1 MTGLEPWL
9 LDTQLLLW
17 WAVDPQRLPAGFA
30 ESLQNPD
37 QPVMFSVVSLWE
49 VAIKASLGR
58 PDFQVNALALRQGLR
73 ANGFSEL
80 PITAEQV
87 IAAQVLPWIH
97 RDPFDR
103 LLVAVSQT
111 EGVPLITADAS
122 LSRYGPGMRCVA

>member
-1 MTGLEPWL
+1 MTALEPWL

-37 QPVMFSVVSLWE
+37 QPVVFSVVSLWE

-58 PDFQVNALALRQGLR
+58 PDFQVDALALRQGLLG
-73 ANGFSEL
+73 NGFSEL
-80 PITAEQV
+80 AITAEQV
-87 IAAQVLPWIH
+87 IAVQTLPWIH

-111 EGVPLITADAS
+111 EGVPLVTADES
-122 LSRYGPGMRCVA
+122 LSRYGPGIRGVA

>member
-1 MTGLEPWL
+1 MTALEPWL

-17 WAVDPQRLPAGFA
+17 WAADPQRLPAGFA
-30 ESLQNPD
+30 ENLNNPD
-37 QPVMFSVVSLWE
+37 QPVVFSVVSLWE

-58 PDFQVNALALRQGLR
+58 PDFQVDALALRQGLR

-87 IAAQVLPWIH
+87 IAVQCLPWIH

-103 LLVAVSQT
+103 LLVAVSQI
-111 EGVPLITADAS
+111 EGLPLFTADES
-122 LSRYGPGMRCVA
+122 LSRYGPGIRCVA

>member
-17 WAVDPQRLPAGFA
+17 WAVDPQRLPAGLA
-30 ESLQNPD
+30 ETLNNPD

-49 VAIKASLGR
+49 VALKASLRR
-58 PDFQVNALALRQGLR
+58 PDFQVDALALRQGLR

-87 IAAQVLPWIH
+87 IAVQALPWIH

-111 EGVPLITADAS
+111 ETVPLLTADGS
-122 LSRYGPGMRCVA
+122 LSRYGPGIRVVA

>member
-1 MTGLEPWL
+1 MTGLMPWL

-17 WAVDPQRLPAGFA
+17 WAVDPQRLPAGLA
-30 ESLQNPD
+30 ETLNNPD

-58 PDFQVNALALRQGLR
+58 PDFQVDALALRQGLR
-73 ANGFSEL
+73 ANGLTEL

-87 IAAQVLPWIH
+87 IAVQALPWIH

-111 EGVPLITADAS
+111 ELVPLITADGS
-122 LSRYGPGMRCVA
+122 LSRYGPGIRVVA

>member
-1 MTGLEPWL
+1 MTALEPWL

-17 WAVDPQRLPAGFA
+17 WAADPPQLPSGFA
-30 ESLQNPD
+30 ENLSNPD
-37 QPVMFSVVSLWE
+37 QPVVFSVVSLWE

-58 PDFQVNALALRQGLR
+58 PDFQVDALALRQGLR

-87 IAAQVLPWIH
+87 IAVQRLPWIH

-103 LLVAVSQT
+103 LLVAVSQI
-111 EGVPLITADAS
+111 EGLPLVTADGS
-122 LSRYGPGMRCVA
+122 LSRYGPGILVVG

>member
-1 MTGLEPWL
+1 MVALEPWL

-17 WAVDPQRLPAGFA
+17 WAADPGQLPTRFA

-37 QPVMFSVVSLWE
+37 QPVVFSVVSLWE
-49 VAIKASLGR
+49 VAIKASLR
-58 PDFQVNALALRQGLR
+58 RSDFQVDALALRQGLR

-87 IAAQVLPWIH
+87 MAVQAVPWIH

-103 LLVAVSQT
+103 LLVAVSQI
-111 EGVPLITADAS
+111 EGLPLFTADES
-122 LSRYGPGMRCVA
+122 LSHYGPGIHVVA